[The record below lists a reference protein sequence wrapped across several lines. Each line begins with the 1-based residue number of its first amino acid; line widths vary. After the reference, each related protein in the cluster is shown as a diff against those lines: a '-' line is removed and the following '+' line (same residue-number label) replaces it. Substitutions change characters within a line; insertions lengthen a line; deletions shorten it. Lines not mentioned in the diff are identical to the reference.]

1 MEWLENMNDERH
13 LISVVVQNRAG
24 VLARVIG
31 LFSGRGFNIDS
42 LAVGETEDPDLSR
55 LTMVTRGDQMV
66 VEQIRKQLNRLID
79 VIKVHEFSRAEDY
92 VERDLLLLRVNAAS
106 GKRGEIMQIVDVF
119 RGKIVDVGARHLM
132 IQLSGPE
139 SKINA
144 MIDLMRPYGIKE
156 MVRSGR
162 IALVR
167 GNKSM

>member
-1 MEWLENMNDERH
+1 MNDERH

-24 VLARVIG
+24 VLARVVG
-31 LFSGRGFNIDS
+31 LFSSRGFNIDS

-55 LTMVTRGDQMV
+55 LTMVTRGDQAV

-79 VIKVHEFSRAEDY
+79 VIKVHEFGVGADY
-92 VERDLLLLRVNAAS
+92 VERDLLLLRVNAAP

-119 RGKIVDVGARHLM
+119 RGKIVDVGAKHLM